1 MLFPSKSETQGL
13 TAVESIMCGTP
24 VIGLNEMGVKNVI
37 KSNVSGILTNDNLDE
52 YVNAILTFIKSKN
65 LQKELSNN
73 ALVEGENFSYLKTTK
88 QLEDAYK
95 NLI

>member
-1 MLFPSKSETQGL
+1 
-13 TAVESIMCGTP
+13 MCGTP
-24 VIGLNEMGVKNVI
+24 VIGINEMGVKNVI

-52 YVNAILTFIKSKN
+52 YVNAVLTFIKSKD
-65 LQKELSNN
+65 LQKELSNK
-73 ALVEGENFSYLKTTK
+73 ALIEGETFSYLKTTQ